1 MTDASSSVCTFI
13 KNIYDCAVTLKI
25 LLATLSIWCAENIVF
40 YQDKNKFIMRYLF
53 VSLFTKK
60 SSEGVLLDKQK
71 LKPET
76 VEKLSRKNTNS
87 LKLGKNYK

>member
-1 MTDASSSVCTFI
+1 
-13 KNIYDCAVTLKI
+13 
-25 LLATLSIWCAENIVF
+25 
-40 YQDKNKFIMRYLF
+40 MRYLF
-53 VSLFTKK
+53 VLLFTKK

-87 LKLGKNYK
+87 KGRIISENNFNMQNKLLMYLFSPMLALL